1 MISSLF
7 IYKCKLIR
15 VIDGDTIEAL
25 IDLGF
30 DTWTMRTIRLINI
43 DTPEIRT
50 KDLTEKKFGLI
61 AKEEVISILSKTI
74 NDENEIYFY
83 LQSIDYDS
91 WGRCLGIVE
100 TIDGVNLNE
109 YLLENGFA
117 EEYKD

>member
-1 MISSLF
+1 MIKSLF
-7 IYKCKLIR
+7 TYKCKLIR

-30 DTWTMRTIRLINI
+30 DTWTIRMIRLIEI

-50 KDLTEKKFGLI
+50 KNLTEKRLGI
-61 AKEEVISILSKTI
+61 RAKEEVIKILSKTI
-74 NDENEIYFY
+74 NDKNEIWFY
-83 LQSIDYDS
+83 LKSIDYDS